1 MKNPIGWFDIYVN
14 DIERAVKFYEAVFNV
29 ELKDLSNPS
38 NDSMIMKIFP
48 ENMEEYGATGA
59 IVQKDDVEAGHNS
72 TIVYFNCEDCA
83 TEESRVVS
91 AGGVVVAPKFSI
103 GNFGFITLCNDTE
116 GNTIGLHSMQ

>member
-83 TEESRVVS
+83 IEESRVVS
-91 AGGVVVAPKFSI
+91 AGGVIVAPKFSI